1 MKKYLETLITEKGK
15 QLDQTIQIDGHIG
28 ITYQMLVDFVH
39 ECPEQ
44 HAFIKDTIVK
54 IDFKNGDVFHFLH
67 HLAEC
72 MCKAVYR

>member
-1 MKKYLETLITEKGK
+1 MKTYLTTLITEKGK
-15 QLDQTIQIDGHIG
+15 QMCQTIPVEGHIG
-28 ITYQMLVDFVH
+28 VTYEMLVDFVA
-39 ECPEQ
+39 ECNEQ

-54 IDFKNGDVFHFLH
+54 IDFNNGDVFHFLH